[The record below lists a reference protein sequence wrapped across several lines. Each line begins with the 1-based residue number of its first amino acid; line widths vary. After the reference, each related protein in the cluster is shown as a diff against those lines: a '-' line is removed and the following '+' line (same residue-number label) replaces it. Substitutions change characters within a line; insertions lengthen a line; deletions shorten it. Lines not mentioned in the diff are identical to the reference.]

1 MSNES
6 ERASNTES
14 DKSKRERL
22 FLSLSDFLMLAMIL
36 FDLLYWG
43 GLLTFEASIVIFLN
57 IATVIIGYIAYELK
71 KRIKKRAIRRRK
83 NEMDSTSL

>member
-6 ERASNTES
+6 ERASNTEP

-22 FLSLSDFLMLAMIL
+22 FLSFSDFLMLAMIL
-36 FDLLYWG
+36 FDLLFWG
-43 GLLTFEASIVIFLN
+43 GLLTVKSSIVIFLN
-57 IATVIIGYIAYELK
+57 IAAVIIGYIAYELK

-83 NEMDSTSL
+83 KEMDSTSL